1 MKTLAALCLSA
12 SLLAMPVTA
21 QDAGEEAPED
31 GGGLMKRGAQMFF
44 EGLMGELD
52 PALRELEDLAGEMQP
67 ALRSFGEEMGPA
79 LQDLMGKVKDWS
91 VYHPPEMLE
100 NGDIILR
107 RREPLERDGDGI
119 LPRDRDWPERDSE
132 LPPLDGTPPDR
143 ERGGEIEL

>member
-1 MKTLAALCLSA
+1 MKQLAALCLSA
-12 SLLAMPVTA
+12 SLLAMPVAA
-21 QDAGEEAPED
+21 QDAGEEAPD

-52 PALRELEDLAGEMQP
+52 PALRGLEDLAGEMEP
-67 ALRSFGEEMGPA
+67 ALRSFREEMGPA

-107 RREPLERDGDGI
+107 RREPLESEDDGI
-119 LPRDRDWPERDSE
+119 LPRDRDWPERRRE

-143 ERGGEIEL
+143 QSGDEIEL